1 MIRKTYIKYILAY
14 LLITYVFQFLLFD
27 FGFYNE
33 VWNSSENYLYLFT
46 VLSIFFV
53 FSVFFY
59 FKNPFN
65 VIFHILYLITK
76 DLSKFLFKNKS
87 ILISLCL
94 LLSVLFFYDNSNSYR
109 YLDKRLSDDV
119 NYSLLLLAFLK
130 STIYAYTYIYFD
142 LKFNGKNSKFFS
154 IFDKIG
160 ILIVQGLSLTG
171 VTSGIMFVFSF
182 FIFFSY
188 NPKTK
193 YFSFKNILKILPIL
207 IVLLISI
214 ILSYAIKWKLH
225 VFDTYEA
232 LKNIDLTV
240 YFNYL
245 VSRLSISYYS
255 LMNFVNLNLSL
266 VDFFENSLIT
276 LNNLSFRLDSILGG
290 VFNIS
295 KPEINSINRLNYLY
309 LSNGIVDSRSGTS
322 PGIIAS
328 FLYQFGS
335 FFGIILASAYTSFVF
350 KVSTINDIKFSI
362 LKVFALILFFQGVFK
377 APFQAFLILDTNF
390 LGLLLFL
397 YYYKNYYSSQNL
409 FLPQSKH
416 LI

>member
-1 MIRKTYIKYILAY
+1 
-14 LLITYVFQFLLFD
+14 
-27 FGFYNE
+27 
-33 VWNSSENYLYLFT
+33 
-46 VLSIFFV
+46 
-53 FSVFFY
+53 
-59 FKNPFN
+59 
-65 VIFHILYLITK
+65 
-76 DLSKFLFKNKS
+76 
-87 ILISLCL
+87 
-94 LLSVLFFYDNSNSYR
+94 
-109 YLDKRLSDDV
+109 
-119 NYSLLLLAFLK
+119 
-130 STIYAYTYIYFD
+130 
-142 LKFNGKNSKFFS
+142 
-154 IFDKIG
+154 
-160 ILIVQGLSLTG
+160 
-171 VTSGIMFVFSF
+171 
-182 FIFFSY
+182 
-188 NPKTK
+188 
-193 YFSFKNILKILPIL
+193 
-207 IVLLISI
+207 
-214 ILSYAIKWKLH
+214 
-225 VFDTYEA
+225 
-232 LKNIDLTV
+232 
-240 YFNYL
+240 
-245 VSRLSISYYS
+245 
-255 LMNFVNLNLSL
+255 MNFVNLNLSL

-350 KVSTINDIKFSI
+350 KVSTINDIKFFI
-362 LKVFALILFFQGVFK
+362 LKVFALILFFHGVFK